1 VAVFHYYPPGPQ
13 EQRAFAIHFLGSV
26 LAILVAGVL
35 AFRSHDA
42 LPQAMLAG
50 ASAAILFRLGSAAW
64 DLEKRAQRARQS
76 SIELHAD
83 KLEIVQPD
91 GTRQIA
97 PWTEITEIDVQG
109 GRLRVKWPGGEFAVG
124 AREVDNGMQ
133 LTQEILRRYQQ
144 NRPRPGGV
152 PLFIPLEPK

>member
-1 VAVFHYYPPGPQ
+1 MAVFHYYPPGPQ
-13 EQRAFAIHFLGSV
+13 EQRAFAIQFLGSL
-26 LAILVAGVL
+26 LAILVAVVL
-35 AFRSHDA
+35 AVRSHNA

-50 ASAAILFRLGSAAW
+50 ASAAILFRLGTSAW
-64 DLEKRAQRARQS
+64 DLEKRAQRARQC
-76 SIELHAD
+76 SIELHGD
-83 KLEIVQPD
+83 RLEIVNPD
-91 GTRQIA
+91 GSRQVSA
-97 PWTEITEIDVQG
+97 WTEITEIDVQG

-144 NRPRPGGV
+144 SRPRPGGV